1 MINYFQ
7 NGFDRY
13 EIKPYLKFAKQS
25 EPFFVGGVHVLNV
38 FKMGIIM
45 YHVTGCTVGTGCWN
59 PYNNPSMCITG
70 SDSVVKHLI

>member
-45 YHVTGCTVGTGCWN
+45 YHVTGCTVGTGC
-59 PYNNPSMCITG
+59 
-70 SDSVVKHLI
+70 